1 MPNLDGYTLKVKDVF
16 SLERKGEQVKYG
28 PFAKLHNK
36 QLLWHGSPTFSN
48 RSVLR
53 DGLLVQPP
61 FAPSLGKTNGISFHD
76 LANAAAQGCGPA
88 PGQTASLVLAEVAL
102 GDVEQKRVS
111 IDDTV
116 EAPAKFYHSLQSI
129 GAVLPDVEKSMDVSG
144 VKWHLGPLSEE
155 HAKLDNEGGGLG
167 GQQHYNQFVVHDQSQ
182 FCLRYIV
189 TVEFSGMKAFVPAE
203 IQKSTSNTTAPVQE
217 VETTAAGAARV
228 TFAASVETSSIDDP
242 AAAATAQAGGAPDVS
257 ASQSQPDELEEFSM
271 TQDGP
276 DYSQEERDLDNEASQ
291 QSHSQSSSQD
301 SSDPSASSDPSNQTG
316 DDMSG
321 IQSQTAA
328 AGGTAAAGNDDAG
341 GCTEEATLQTFTA
354 SAPPA
359 NDEAS
364 APDAGSMA
372 AATADE
378 YTLEMSES
386 QDAEE
391 EKEEEEVAP
400 VAMTE
405 EDPESSDGED

>member
-1 MPNLDGYTLKVKDVF
+1 M
-16 SLERKGEQVKYG
+16 
-28 PFAKLHNK
+28 
-36 QLLWHGSPTFSN
+36 
-48 RSVLR
+48 
-53 DGLLVQPP
+53 
-61 FAPSLGKTNGISFHD
+61 
-76 LANAAAQGCGPA
+76 
-88 PGQTASLVLAEVAL
+88 
-102 GDVEQKRVS
+102 EQKRVS

-328 AGGTAAAGNDDAG
+328 AGGTAAAGNDDADAG
-341 GCTEEATLQTFTA
+341 GCGCTAAEEATLQTFTA